1 MTNIILIETKEHE
14 GDKLYKYAAGRY
26 QVRKVDHACGYT
38 SIEVIP
44 TDRSDRY
51 LPEIYARS
59 NIEDNAPYAFE
70 VQTTS
75 YGALPTEELQKVI
88 ANLQEAS
95 EIAQALTKMFVK

>member
-1 MTNIILIETKEHE
+1 MTNITLIETKERE

-44 TDRSDRY
+44 IDRSDRY

-59 NIEDNAPYAFE
+59 NIKDNTPYAFE

-75 YGALPTEELQKVI
+75 YGALSTEELQKVI

-95 EIAQALTKMFVK
+95 EVAQALAEMFIK